1 MVMMRGKEHRMIDP
15 KINHLCLVNWVHMLL
30 LILYAFVWCMKYLY
44 SDMKMSSS
52 EDNFIQKFYT
62 HVGYL
67 MTLVVWFFPTSV
79 YKNKENSKQYP
90 LSTLDMSQWCIYENL
105 NILKLILKLILSLHS
120 KAYWYFIN
128 TLTCWRLGMEVIWW
142 RWTRAII
149 FILKYSFYLEN
160 SILITGKL

>member
-1 MVMMRGKEHRMIDP
+1 MGGKSMVMMQGKEHRTIDP

-62 HVGYL
+62 HVAYL
-67 MTLVVWFFPTSV
+67 MTLVGWFFTTSV
-79 YKNKENSKQYP
+79 YKNKENSKRYP

-105 NILKLILKLILSLHS
+105 NILKLNLKLILSLHS
-120 KAYWYFIN
+120 KAYRYIIN
-128 TLTCWRLGMEVIWW
+128 THSED
-142 RWTRAII
+142 
-149 FILKYSFYLEN
+149 
-160 SILITGKL
+160 

>member
-1 MVMMRGKEHRMIDP
+1 MGEKSMVMMQGKEHRTIDP

-62 HVGYL
+62 HVAYL
-67 MTLVVWFFPTSV
+67 ITLVVWFFTTSV
-79 YKNKENSKQYP
+79 YKNKENSKRYP

-105 NILKLILKLILSLHS
+105 NILKLNLKLILSLHS
-120 KAYWYFIN
+120 KAYRYIIN
-128 TLTCWRLGMEVIWW
+128 THSED
-142 RWTRAII
+142 
-149 FILKYSFYLEN
+149 
-160 SILITGKL
+160 

>member
-1 MVMMRGKEHRMIDP
+1 MKWMGGKSMVMMRGKEHRMIDP

-44 SDMKMSSS
+44 SDIKMSSS

-62 HVGYL
+62 HVAYL
-67 MTLVVWFFPTSV
+67 MTLVVWFFTTSV

-105 NILKLILKLILSLHS
+105 NILKLNLKLTGILSLHS
-120 KAYWYFIN
+120 KVYY
-128 TLTCWRLGMEVIWW
+128 
-142 RWTRAII
+142 
-149 FILKYSFYLEN
+149 
-160 SILITGKL
+160 

>member
-1 MVMMRGKEHRMIDP
+1 MGGKSMVMMRGKEHRMIDP

-62 HVGYL
+62 HVAYL
-67 MTLVVWFFPTSV
+67 MALVVWFFPTSV

-105 NILKLILKLILSLHS
+105 NILKLNLKLILSLHS

-128 TLTCWRLGMEVIWW
+128 THVED
-142 RWTRAII
+142 
-149 FILKYSFYLEN
+149 
-160 SILITGKL
+160 

>member
-1 MVMMRGKEHRMIDP
+1 MGGKSMVMMQGKEHRTIDP

-62 HVGYL
+62 HVAYL
-67 MTLVVWFFPTSV
+67 ITLVVWFFTTSV
-79 YKNKENSKQYP
+79 YKNKENSKRYP

-105 NILKLILKLILSLHS
+105 NIFKLNLKLILSLHS
-120 KAYWYFIN
+120 KAYRYIIN
-128 TLTCWRLGMEVIWW
+128 THSED
-142 RWTRAII
+142 
-149 FILKYSFYLEN
+149 
-160 SILITGKL
+160 

>member
-1 MVMMRGKEHRMIDP
+1 MKWMGGKSMVMMRGKEHRMIDP

-62 HVGYL
+62 HVAYL

-90 LSTLDMSQWCIYENL
+90 LSTLDMSQWWHLWKFKYFKI
-105 NILKLILKLILSLHS
+105 KS
-120 KAYWYFIN
+120 KAY
-128 TLTCWRLGMEVIWW
+128 
-142 RWTRAII
+142 II
-149 FILKYSFYLEN
+149 
-160 SILITGKL
+160 ITQ

>member
-1 MVMMRGKEHRMIDP
+1 MGGKSMVMMQGKEHRTIDP

-62 HVGYL
+62 HVAYL
-67 MTLVVWFFPTSV
+67 MTLVVWFFTTSV
-79 YKNKENSKQYP
+79 YKNKENSKRYP

-105 NILKLILKLILSLHS
+105 NILKLNLKLILSLHS
-120 KAYWYFIN
+120 KAYRYIIN
-128 TLTCWRLGMEVIWW
+128 THVED
-142 RWTRAII
+142 
-149 FILKYSFYLEN
+149 
-160 SILITGKL
+160 

>member
-1 MVMMRGKEHRMIDP
+1 MGGKSMVMMQGKEHRTIDP

-62 HVGYL
+62 HVAYL

-79 YKNKENSKQYP
+79 YKNKENSKRYP

-105 NILKLILKLILSLHS
+105 NILKLNLKLILSLHS
-120 KAYWYFIN
+120 KAYQYIIN
-128 TLTCWRLGMEVIWW
+128 THVED
-142 RWTRAII
+142 
-149 FILKYSFYLEN
+149 
-160 SILITGKL
+160 

>member
-62 HVGYL
+62 HVAYL

-105 NILKLILKLILSLHS
+105 NILKLNLKLYYHYTVKHTGILLILML
-120 KAYWYFIN
+120 KTRYWSYLMKMDKGNHIH
-128 TLTCWRLGMEVIWW
+128 LE
-142 RWTRAII
+142 
-149 FILKYSFYLEN
+149 ILFLPWK
-160 SILITGKL
+160 

>member
-1 MVMMRGKEHRMIDP
+1 MGGKSMVMMQGKEHRTIDP

-62 HVGYL
+62 HVAYL
-67 MTLVVWFFPTSV
+67 ITLVVWFFTTSV
-79 YKNKENSKQYP
+79 YKNKENSKRYP

-105 NILKLILKLILSLHS
+105 NILKLNLKLILSLHS
-120 KAYWYFIN
+120 KAYRYIIN
-128 TLTCWRLGMEVIWW
+128 THSED
-142 RWTRAII
+142 
-149 FILKYSFYLEN
+149 
-160 SILITGKL
+160 